1 MKRRVAIGISI
12 AALLLVALWLRNA
25 ALRGLRGRDKAM
37 GPPRTAEALERV
49 HAARSKEE
57 VADAERI
64 LARAEALKP
73 DAPSVPYGRG
83 LLLENQGHHREAI
96 AEYERA
102 LELYPNN
109 TDALYHLALSLAFA
123 GRTAESAKVRARFDQ
138 ARDYERERIQLELR
152 LQRDPDRADLW
163 RRLLALSEKHGDD
176 ARAQTAR
183 QQLDALASGP
193 PAAPP

>member
-1 MKRRVAIGISI
+1 MKRRLAIGIGI
-12 AALLLVALWLRNA
+12 AALLLVALWMRNA
-25 ALRGLRGRDKAM
+25 ALRGLHGHDTAL
-37 GPPRTAEALERV
+37 GPPRTDEALERI

-57 VADAERI
+57 VAEAERI
-64 LARAEALKP
+64 LARAEALRP

-83 LLLENQGHHREAI
+83 LLLEKQGRHQEAI
-96 AEYERA
+96 TEYERA
-102 LELYPNN
+102 LELDPND
-109 TDALYHLALSLAFA
+109 TDALYHLGLSLAFV

-163 RRLLALSEKHGDD
+163 RRLLALAEAHGDD

-183 QQLDALASGP
+183 QQLEVLASGA